1 MEHMSHSLFML
12 QAEAAQLK
20 DKLQA
25 EAAQLKDKLQAAHE
39 QNEQLLAAQQ
49 AAEQQLAAQKA
60 SAVQKPSPARTPS
73 AVTAAAAAA
82 GGSDEGPEHIQHGYS
97 KDEQEHSPAD
107 RANDA
112 VCAAGT
118 GAAVGNDEAAEEA
131 AGDGTDGFDF
141 GADDLPVTQS
151 EAWAAA
157 GAIAATQADCDT
169 EDTEQ
174 PAMSQPAK
182 LSTAARLQRSKHAQQ
197 KQRSQEGHTA
207 ATAVSSRQHTQATGK
222 SPDLQQPGGSTA
234 GTTQMAFKTPYP
246 PVEPEPHTKKGPTTG
261 TTAAAAVA
269 G

>member
-1 MEHMSHSLFML
+1 ML

-25 EAAQLKDKLQAAHE
+25 EAAQLKEKLQAAYE
-39 QNEQLLAAQQ
+39 QNERLLAAQQ
-49 AAEQQLAAQKA
+49 AAEQQLAAHKA
-60 SAVQKPSPARTPS
+60 SAAQKPSPAPTPP
-73 AVTAAAAAA
+73 AGTAAAAGA
-82 GGSDEGPEHIQHGYS
+82 SDEGVEHIQHGYS
-97 KDEQEHSPAD
+97 KGGQEHSPAD
-107 RANDA
+107 RGNDA
-112 VCAAGT
+112 ACAAGT
-118 GAAVGNDEAAEEA
+118 GAAVGNDEAVEEA

-141 GADDLPVTQS
+141 GSDDLPVTQS

-157 GAIAATQADCDT
+157 GAIATQADCDT
-169 EDTEQ
+169 EDTAQ

-197 KQRSQEGHTA
+197 KQRGQEVDAKAVKA
-207 ATAVSSRQHTQATGK
+207 AAVSSRQHTQATGK

-234 GTTQMAFKTPYP
+234 GTAQMAFKTPYP

-261 TTAAAAVA
+261 TTAAAAIA